1 MAFDLNP
8 VAVTAAPLLRAIDAG
23 NWNTRTEL
31 AEAAG
36 RKPSNIARDLA
47 ILVNAAL
54 VEERAKDD
62 CGKPIVLTEEGVAQL
77 AALDRANGSGSA
89 GALTALHSDIAPH
102 PLNPRKDFETAEAEE
117 GLDELRVSIVKK
129 GLLQPIV
136 VRPQPEAGK
145 WWIVAG
151 ERRWRAIGQA
161 ISDGDWNDDQ
171 PIEIAVREVDDREH
185 LLLALNENL
194 QRSNMKA
201 IEEGVAFAAAVHE
214 FGLSTEELSNQTGK
228 SQRYV
233 QQRIA
238 LLKLSQP
245 DQDRMRLPKDHPD
258 FLSFKAARA
267 MTQTAREPATPRR
280 SPDELQDFVKAVQGK
295 VWVDFNVRV
304 PNDQLRNV
312 EAFGVNG
319 ETVEAVVDR
328 LALSEGWTT
337 ARAGEPGSPPPE
349 PADSDQP
356 DRVDFDSQISDREA
370 LLLVEIADKAD
381 RQPDELF
388 GSEHYTRVQSVAAQ
402 GNAKG
407 LIDKG
412 LVGFR
417 QRGMEVLIRPKL
429 FSTGMKAWLEG
440 LGFYGPS
447 RADVLFEMRARV
459 HGAEVARTLA
469 EQGVYATGW
478 LNPAGDPPANA
489 DGSRPSASGLGAAH
503 AAEVAKAAPRDD
515 SEPTQPDL
523 IEESPE
529 EREAR
534 ERRQAEAEALTATQ
548 AVADAHARRI
558 ADWMNF
564 ARFRRG
570 EGIAADATDYLTTG
584 EPLSPEDLSVALYRA
599 LATGALTEAGVILA
613 VLQKRGDNVA
623 RPTLEQMP
631 VALIAEVVEAAR
643 APAPEEDAD

>member
-8 VAVTAAPLLRAIDAG
+8 VAVTAAPLLRAIAAE

-36 RKPSNIARDLA
+36 RKPSNIARDIA

-54 VEERAKDD
+54 VEERAKGD

-77 AALDRANGSGSA
+77 AGLDRANGSGSA
-89 GALTALHSDIAPH
+89 GALTALHSDIGPH

-201 IEEGVAFAAAVHE
+201 IEEGVAFAAAVHD

-258 FLSFKAARA
+258 YLSFKAARA
-267 MTQTAREPATPRR
+267 MTQTAREVPVHIGVDL
-280 SPDELQDFVKAVQGK
+280 SSGPDLTAE
-295 VWVDFNVRV
+295 
-304 PNDQLRNV
+304 V
-312 EAFGVNG
+312 EVTRAEDGTASF
-319 ETVEAVVDR
+319 EVVSR
-328 LALSEGWTT
+328 
-337 ARAGEPGSPPPE
+337 EPGS
-349 PADSDQP
+349 SDAAEAAKFG
-356 DRVDFDSQISDREA
+356 RTLTDREA
-370 LLLVEIADKAD
+370 LAFVEIVHKAERHPATDAALAAEGYTEVADARD
-381 RQPDELF
+381 A
-388 GSEHYTRVQSVAAQ
+388 TRDNLVQ
-402 GNAKG
+402 KG
-407 LIDKG
+407 LIAI
-412 LVGFR
+412 R
-417 QRGMEVLIRPKL
+417 YRGSETPHARAYLMT
-429 FSTGMKAWLEG
+429 SGAKAWLEEI
-440 LGFYGPS
+440 GFYQH
-447 RADVLFEMRARV
+447 RDDVLFELRIRV
-459 HGAEVARTLA
+459 HGVNAA
-469 EQGVYATGW
+469 EQHRADGTYATRW
-478 LNPAGDPPANA
+478 LTP
-489 DGSRPSASGLGAAH
+489 
-503 AAEVAKAAPRDD
+503 AAPSPQQSPEAPQR
-515 SEPTQPDL
+515 EPEQRAL
-523 IEESPE
+523 IEETIE
-529 EREAR
+529 ERQARQAAER
-534 ERRQAEAEALTATQ
+534 ERA
-548 AVADAHARRI
+548 AVAQDRE
-558 ADWMNF
+558 F
-564 ARFRRG
+564 ASR
-570 EGIAADATDYLTTG
+570 
-584 EPLSPEDLSVALYRA
+584 LSDEVMRA
-599 LATGALTEAGVILA
+599 LAEARSGSKPFGDALSGDGSNEGLAALVATAFGALAAGEPELA
-613 VLQKRGDNVA
+613 AAAIAQLMVKGGAMGD
-623 RPTLEQMP
+623 RKS
-631 VALIAEVVEAAR
+631 VV
-643 APAPEEDAD
+643 